1 MKHFEIMTQDLEN
14 NLSVFI
20 VFYRNKSFRLFLLC
34 EKYILRFEIICFD
47 QRNFWAVTAYM
58 IILGTDDIPN
68 ILYLTRSTDKSETG
82 MWCWSKWI
90 SGF

>member
-34 EKYILRFEIICFD
+34 EKYILSFEIICLD
-47 QRNFWAVTAYM
+47 WRNLWAVTAYM
-58 IILGTDDIPN
+58 IILGIEDIPN
-68 ILYLTRSTDKSETG
+68 ILYLTRSADKSETG
-82 MWCWSKWI
+82 AVCDVEV
-90 SGF
+90 